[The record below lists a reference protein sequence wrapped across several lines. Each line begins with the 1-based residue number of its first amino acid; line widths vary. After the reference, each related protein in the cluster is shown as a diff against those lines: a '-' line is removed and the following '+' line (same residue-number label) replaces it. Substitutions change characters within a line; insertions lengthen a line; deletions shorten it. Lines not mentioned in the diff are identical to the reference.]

1 MAKDKGHSGYAGKI
15 GNVGG
20 QEVKAVYPA
29 GHSKGSKV
37 KRGNDLR
44 TGKGKK

>member
-15 GNVGG
+15 GNTGG
-20 QEVKAVYPA
+20 QEVKAIYPA
-29 GHSKGSKV
+29 SHGKGSKV